1 MFPREDTL
9 DDLHHERGRAFR
21 EWESYLRA
29 PAEGR
34 AGEGWSLER
43 ARELW
48 ERVRE
53 CDHDISMWHADNQA
67 AEDLSLT
74 VGYDEYLGGR
84 P

>member
-1 MFPREDTL
+1 MFSREDTL
-9 DDLHHERGRAFR
+9 DDLHQERGQAFR

-53 CDHDISMWHADNQA
+53 YDYDISQWHAENA
-67 AEDLSLT
+67 MGEDT
-74 VGYDEYLGGR
+74 IEEAV
-84 P
+84 